1 MKDRHVN
8 RNFHI
13 IINGTRHRVSGD
25 EVTFDQIADLAYP
38 DKKRGELITY
48 TVNYYNGGGRRG
60 EGRLVNNF
68 NSTIKIKEGT
78 VFNVT
83 RTDRS

>member
-1 MKDRHVN
+1 MKDRHVS
-8 RNFHI
+8 RNYHI
-13 IINGTRHRVSGD
+13 IINGTRHRVSGA

-48 TVNYYNGGGRRG
+48 TVNYYNGGGRRAD
-60 EGRLVNNF
+60 GRLVNNF